1 MTNAFGIDTSH
12 WDGKVNW
19 QTAKQAGVSFGIFK
33 LTDFYKDQPIGF
45 EDTQA
50 GNSWLGLRDNGL
62 VSGAYCWL
70 QPKQDPVL
78 QARYYLNALAEY
90 PTDMP
95 PILDFED
102 RNVNTWNDMLWRGQ
116 RWLEYVEAETGK
128 VPMVYTSSGYIG
140 NFDKA
145 KRSFLG
151 RYPLWLAQ
159 YTWMQLPPSV
169 PSPWTS
175 WVLWQYSDKV
185 DGKYYGAQSAGVDG
199 NYFAGDSYAM
209 RKYFGLDDVVVPD
222 EPSDAEKLARL
233 WEAHE
238 ELH

>member
-33 LTDFYKDQPIGF
+33 LTDFYRDQPIGF
-45 EDTQA
+45 TDSQA
-50 GNSWLGLRDNGL
+50 GNSWQGLKDNAI

-70 QPKQDPVL
+70 QPKQDPTV
-78 QARYYLNALAEY
+78 QAKYFLEAWKKY

-102 RNVNTWNDMLWRGQ
+102 RNVISWNDMLWRGKT
-116 RWLEYVEAETGK
+116 WLEYIEAQTGK
-128 VPMVYTSSGYIG
+128 VPIIYTSSGYIN
-140 NFDKA
+140 NFDKV
-145 KRSFLG
+145 KRSYLAK
-151 RYPLWLAQ
+151 YPLWLAQ

-169 PSPWTS
+169 PYPWTK
-175 WVLWQYSDKV
+175 WLMWQYSDQVNGKQYGSESATV
-185 DGKYYGAQSAGVDG
+185 DA
-199 NYFAGDSYAM
+199 NYFAGSEADM
-209 RKYFGLDDVVVPD
+209 RAYFGVGQVVPD
-222 EPSDAEKLARL
+222 EPSDAEKLAKL
-233 WEAHE
+233 WDAHE